1 MRSAGEWLGWREPT
15 ALADT
20 HCAMGRTRRF
30 VEIPPPME
38 ERVSETMAARFR
50 EAVSVSNN
58 VHDRINQ
65 TVHDAHL
72 RQRAT
77 HSAIDA
83 VRPGSVTF
91 GLLVVMVLAMCA
103 QRFVVHRET
112 RRILREHGTP
122 CHEPEEPVRTKTD

>member
-1 MRSAGEWLGWREPT
+1 
-15 ALADT
+15 
-20 HCAMGRTRRF
+20 MGRTQRF
-30 VEIPPPME
+30 VEIPPPIE

-91 GLLVVMVLAMCA
+91 GLLVVMLLAMVA
-103 QRFVVHRET
+103 QRIVVRRET

-122 CHEPEEPVRTKTD
+122 CHEPEEPVRAKAD

>member
-1 MRSAGEWLGWREPT
+1 MAWVVGGPP

-20 HCAMGRTRRF
+20 RCVMGRTPRF

-50 EAVSVSNN
+50 EAVSMRNT

-72 RQRAT
+72 RQRAA

-83 VRPGSVTF
+83 VRPGSITF
-91 GLLVVMVLAMCA
+91 GLLVVMMLSMVA
-103 QRFVVHRET
+103 QRFVVRRET

>member
-1 MRSAGEWLGWREPT
+1 MSANGLGGGWPS

-20 HCAMGRTRRF
+20 HHVMVRTQRF
-30 VEIPPPME
+30 VEIPPPIE
-38 ERVSETMAARFR
+38 ERVSETMVARFR

-58 VHDRINQ
+58 VHDRLNQ
-65 TVHDAHL
+65 TMHDAHL

-91 GLLVVMVLAMCA
+91 GLLVAMLLAMVA
-103 QRFVVHRET
+103 QRFVVRRET
-112 RRILREHGTP
+112 RRILREHGTS
-122 CHEPEEPVRTKTD
+122 CHEPKAAVCTKTD